1 LLTCLAGWW
10 MGKGK
15 ALGTEPH
22 SAAAPPLPA
31 RVRLVQLYACEGMR
45 GPVWRTISRYE
56 AAGRLLS
63 VQEIPP
69 G

>member
-15 ALGTEPH
+15 ALGTEPQ
-22 SAAAPPLPA
+22 SAAAPPLPD
-31 RVRLVQLYACEGMR
+31 RVRVVRLYAYEGMR
-45 GPVWRTISRYE
+45 GPVWRTISRYD
-56 AAGRLLS
+56 ADGRLLS